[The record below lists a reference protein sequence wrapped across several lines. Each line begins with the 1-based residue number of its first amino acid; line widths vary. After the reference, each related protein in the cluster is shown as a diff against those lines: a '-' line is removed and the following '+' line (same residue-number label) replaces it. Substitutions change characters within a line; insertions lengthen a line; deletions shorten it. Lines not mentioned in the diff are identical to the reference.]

1 MMLLFSKVCGFFH
14 GEIWK
19 MSNQRQE
26 LVLTSLE
33 SLGRDETFKSLES
46 LVRLFQKVSQIII
59 LFFLMFLAGKLFEKH
74 NNYDIWKKLM
84 HRNAI
89 KMAEG
94 VKIVGYFLKYGL
106 LD

>member
-1 MMLLFSKVCGFFH
+1 MAYPALALK
-14 GEIWK
+14 
-19 MSNQRQE
+19 
-26 LVLTSLE
+26 LALASLE

-46 LVRLFQKVSQIII
+46 LVRLLEKVSQNII
-59 LFFLMFLAGKLFEKH
+59 LFFWMFLAGKLFEKH

-84 HRNAI
+84 HKNAI

-94 VKIVGYFLKYGL
+94 VKIVGYFLKCGL

>member
-1 MMLLFSKVCGFFH
+1 MLSLLSICSTIQPPNVYIIYVLG
-14 GEIWK
+14 
-19 MSNQRQE
+19 
-26 LVLTSLE
+26 LALTSLE